1 LQPLSAWS
9 KLVTVPAIPSAAPQ
23 ASLWED
29 FIDIITSPSEVF
41 RRRENSGFG
50 LQLLIV
56 TVLFA
61 IILLG
66 TKSLIQPVFDAEVSR
81 QTAQVLRAHPE
92 ITADKIQGQ
101 MAFGQK
107 IAPFV
112 IIVTIPIS
120 IMLTGLVLW
129 VVGKIFE
136 SKQMVQTAMMVATY
150 AFVPRIIGTV
160 LGAVIAYFSSPERLT
175 GAARITVSLG
185 ALLDPDTASPVLM
198 ALLTRVDLFTLWQ
211 TALLAI
217 GLQVTGKVSRSSSYI
232 AAALIWLI
240 GALPTVLGALRR

>member
-1 LQPLSAWS
+1 M
-9 KLVTVPAIPSAAPQ
+9 TVPANTSAAPQ

-29 FIDIITSPSEVF
+29 FIDIITSPSAVF

-66 TKSLIQPVFDAEVSR
+66 TKSLIQPVFDAEMSR
-81 QTAQVLRAHPE
+81 QTAQILKAHPE

-107 IAPFV
+107 IAPFL

-136 SKQMVQTAMMVATY
+136 SKQMARAAFMVATY

-160 LGAVIAYFSSPERLT
+160 VGAVIA
-175 GAARITVSLG
+175 G
-185 ALLDPDTASPVLM
+185 
-198 ALLTRVDLFTLWQ
+198 
-211 TALLAI
+211 
-217 GLQVTGKVSRSSSYI
+217 
-232 AAALIWLI
+232 
-240 GALPTVLGALRR
+240 